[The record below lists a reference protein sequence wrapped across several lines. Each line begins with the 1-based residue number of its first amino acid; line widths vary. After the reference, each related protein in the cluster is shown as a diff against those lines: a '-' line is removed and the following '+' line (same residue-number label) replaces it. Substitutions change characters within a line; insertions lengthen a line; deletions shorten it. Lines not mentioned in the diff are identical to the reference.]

1 MAQYPNEEN
10 EIGALVR
17 ELETNFIN
25 GGGVQTSQY
34 VNSDL
39 YTDINK
45 IYAYLESKHIS
56 GDTDSL
62 GRDKPFFNIVTAS
75 RNIWYR
81 ATDLDRKNINVKAT
95 KSSDVVATFIATV
108 HLQNWMRKVNFGQF
122 LNDWGMELA
131 AFNSCVVKFVE
142 SGDELHSMVV
152 PWSRLIVDQVN
163 FDKNPKIEILE
174 LTEAE
179 LYQRKNYDKDMI
191 EKLCEALEAREL
203 TDGAD
208 KDQKAHYIR
217 LYEVH
222 GNLPLSYLTGKE
234 KDADTYVQQMH
245 VISFVA
251 SKEKGEYDDFTLYS
265 GREAQDP
272 YMLTSLLPS
281 ADGSISLN
289 GSVKTLFEAQWM
301 MNDTVKRIKDQ
312 LDLTSKVIFQTA
324 DANFV
329 GRNVLAAIETG
340 DILIHSQNMPLTQVQ
355 NQSQDITAN
364 QAFGDMWKGL
374 SQEIAGISEAMQ
386 GEAKS
391 GAAWRQ
397 VEALLQESHSL
408 FELMTENKGL
418 HVEQMLRKFV
428 IPHLTKKMDTSE
440 EVAATLE
447 AHNVS
452 KIDSIYVPQEAIKR
466 HKKRTLDQMEKMLQK
481 PIDAPLMPEELPQPF
496 DPINEEQGVRQS
508 MAAQGNQ
515 RFFVPDELSSMT
527 WKEYL
532 KDIQWELEVDITG
545 EQSDKQVILTTLST
559 ALTAVAN
566 PAYANNPQAQLIVNK
581 ILSQT
586 GVISPIEIS
595 TMPPP
600 PPMPQ
605 PAPTGGAES
614 GLQALAQ
621 PNAR

>member
-1 MAQYPNEEN
+1 MAQYPNEDN

-17 ELETNFIN
+17 ELETAFIH
-25 GGGVQTSQY
+25 GGGVQMSQY

-56 GDTDSL
+56 GDTDTL
-62 GRDKPFFNIVTAS
+62 GREKPFFNIVTAA

-131 AFNSCVVKFVE
+131 AFNSCVVKFIE

-163 FDKNPKIEILE
+163 FDSNPKIEILE

-179 LYQRKNYDKDMI
+179 LYQRKNYDKEMI
-191 EKLCEALEAREL
+191 EKLCEALEARES
-203 TDGAD
+203 TDGTD
-208 KDQKAHYIR
+208 KDQKAHYIC

-234 KDADTYVQQMH
+234 TDADKYVQQMH

-265 GREAQDP
+265 GREAEDP

-418 HVEQMLRKFV
+418 HIEQMLRKFV

-447 AHNVS
+447 AHNIS

-466 HKKRTLDQMEKMLQK
+466 HKKRTLDQMEKMLSK
-481 PIDAPLMPEELPQPF
+481 PIDAPLSPDEVPQPF
-496 DPINEEQGVRQS
+496 NPINEEQGVRQS
-508 MAAQGNQ
+508 MAPQGNQ
-515 RFFVPDELSSMT
+515 RFFVPDEMSSMT

-545 EQSDKQVILTTLST
+545 EQSDKQTILTTLST

-581 ILSQT
+581 ILSAT

-595 TMPPP
+595 TMPPS

-605 PAPTGGAES
+605 PAPSGGAES